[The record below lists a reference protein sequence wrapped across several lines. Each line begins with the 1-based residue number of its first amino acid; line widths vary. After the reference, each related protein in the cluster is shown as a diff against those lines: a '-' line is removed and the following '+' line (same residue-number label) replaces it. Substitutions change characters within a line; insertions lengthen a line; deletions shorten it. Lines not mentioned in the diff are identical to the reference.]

1 MRGIVGSWSHEE
13 EENSTA
19 LPSRNEETNVSNTR
33 NLPPSTYLNR
43 PCSQRSVGV
52 RARLPSRFEAS

>member
-1 MRGIVGSWSHEE
+1 MRTSRMRGIVGSWSHDE

-19 LPSRNEETNVSNTR
+19 LPSRNEETYVSNTP

-43 PCSQRSVGV
+43 LCSQRNVGV
-52 RARLPSRFEAS
+52 LAT